1 MSHFTKCDLKLTNL
15 EAIKRAL
22 GDMELAYAEA
32 AAGQGATVRGYRGQ
46 TMEAELSVDMGRYD
60 VGVLDAGD
68 GTFDLVSDWWGV
80 ETTKGVTEAE
90 FKESLYRRYQYH
102 NVKMACDA
110 KGYEVSEEVN
120 EEDGS
125 VRLVVNKWV
134 AE

>member
-1 MSHFTKCDLKLTNL
+1 
-15 EAIKRAL
+15 
-22 GDMELAYAEA
+22 
-32 AAGQGATVRGYRGQ
+32 
-46 TMEAELSVDMGRYD
+46 MEAELSVDMGRYD

-102 NVKMACDA
+102 NVKMACEA

>member
-22 GDMELAYAEA
+22 ADMELAYAETG
-32 AAGQGATVRGYRGQ
+32 AGRRATVRGYRGQ

-102 NVKMACDA
+102 NVKMACEA